1 MGLPL
6 RKVVIPVAAG
16 RNLAVLTEAA
26 VRNTVLSLRGID
38 TMQEFVQRQQ
48 AAMNS
53 TPPTEPQK

>member
-1 MGLPL
+1 
-6 RKVVIPVAAG
+6 VIPVAAG

-38 TMQEFVQRQQ
+38 TMQEFVQRQH